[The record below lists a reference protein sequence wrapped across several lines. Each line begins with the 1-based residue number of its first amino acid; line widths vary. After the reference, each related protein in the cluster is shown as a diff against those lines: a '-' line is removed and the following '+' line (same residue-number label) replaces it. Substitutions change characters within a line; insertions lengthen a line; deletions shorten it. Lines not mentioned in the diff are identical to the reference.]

1 MSPKHQ
7 LDQLPEPDPQEVD
20 EWLASVDGAL
30 RAVGPERTG
39 RLLRRVIDHA
49 RRSGAPL
56 PDLATTPYVNTI
68 PTAAEPPYPGDE
80 AMEARITAW
89 NRWNAAAMVTRGNER
104 GGLGGH
110 MATYASAAWLYEV
123 GFQHFFKGKDAED
136 APGSGDQLYVQGHAS
151 PGVYARAFLEGRLC
165 EAELDRFRMEAGGGG
180 LPSYPHPRRL
190 PWLWEFP
197 TVSMGLG
204 PLSAIYQARFNR
216 YLAHRGVKDT
226 SGSHVWAFLGDGE
239 MDEPESTAA
248 LALAARE
255 ELDNLTFVV
264 NCNLQRL
271 DGPVRG
277 NFKIMQEL
285 EAQFRAAG
293 WNVVKVPWGE
303 EWDGLLAADTEGRLL
318 AALDA
323 LPDGQLQTFAARDG
337 AYIRE
342 RLFAGPL
349 AASAA
354 PYSDGDLARIVG
366 TSRGGHEPRKVYAA
380 YQAALAHKGA
390 PTVILAQTV
399 KGWTLGPGFESR
411 NANHQMKKLSGK
423 EFRAMRDLLE
433 LPIPDSRLGEG
444 LVPYAHP
451 GPDSDE
457 IAYLRERR
465 RALGGPTPERRVRHR
480 PLPPPADKPFTALTK
495 GSGTQEIATTM
506 AFVRL
511 VKDLMRDKETG
522 PRWVPVVPD
531 EARTF
536 GMESLFPSA
545 GIYSPRGQTY
555 EPVDRDQLL
564 YYKESTSGQILN
576 EGITEA
582 GSLASFTAAATSY
595 ATHGE
600 PMIPFYIFYSM
611 FGWQRTGD
619 QFWALADQLGRGF
632 VVGATAGRTTMTG
645 EGLQHA
651 DGHSHLIA
659 STNPACLPYDPAFAY
674 EVAVIVKDGLRRMYG
689 EAAED
694 VFYYLTVYNE
704 PKAQPVMPA
713 AEGIEDA
720 ILRGLYRYRESG
732 PAAPKAPRAQLL
744 ASGTAIHWILRAQEL
759 LAEDWQVAAD
769 VWSAPSWTLLRREA
783 MEAERAGRVPY
794 VTEALGGVPGPVVA
808 VSDWMRA
815 VPDQIAPWV
824 PGRWTSL
831 GTDGF
836 GLSDSRAHARRHFGV
851 DPESIVVHTLRTLAA
866 EGTVDPALPARA
878 AARYGLAPSGETAAG
893 GAGSTGGAEA
903 AGDTGTADT
912 GLYAGPLVRR
922 LAREDGVDLSAV
934 RGSGIGGR
942 IRKQDVL
949 TARRGR

>member
-1 MSPKHQ
+1 MGRHPKGTVG
-7 LDQLPEPDPQEVD
+7 PAVP
-20 EWLASVDGAL
+20 
-30 RAVGPERTG
+30 AVGK
-39 RLLRRVIDHA
+39 A
-49 RRSGAPL
+49 
-56 PDLATTPYVNTI
+56 
-68 PTAAEPPYPGDE
+68 
-80 AMEARITAW
+80 
-89 NRWNAAAMVTRGNER
+89 
-104 GGLGGH
+104 GG
-110 MATYASAAWLYEV
+110 
-123 GFQHFFKGKDAED
+123 
-136 APGSGDQLYVQGHAS
+136 
-151 PGVYARAFLEGRLC
+151 
-165 EAELDRFRMEAGGGG
+165 MEAGGGG

-216 YLAHRGVKDT
+216 YLHHRGIKDT
-226 SGSHVWAFLGDGE
+226 SHSHVWAFLGDGE
-239 MDEPESTAA
+239 MDEPESMAA
-248 LALAARE
+248 LALAVRE

-285 EAQFRAAG
+285 EARFRATG
-293 WNVVKVPWGE
+293 WNAVKVPWGV
-303 EWDGLLAADTEGRLL
+303 EWDGLLAADADGLL
-318 AALDA
+318 LNALDT

-342 RLFAGPL
+342 RLFTGALAGL
-349 AASAA
+349 AR
-354 PYSDGDLARIVG
+354 PYSDEDLARIVG
-366 TSRGGHEPRKVYAA
+366 TSRGGHEPRKIHAA
-380 YQAALAHKGA
+380 YRAALEHRGA
-390 PTVILAQTV
+390 PTVVMVQTV

-423 EFRAMRDLLE
+423 EFRVMRDLLE
-433 LPIPDSRLGEG
+433 LPIPDARLGED

-451 GPDSDE
+451 GADSE
-457 IAYLRERR
+457 EVAYLQEHR
-465 RALGGPTPERRVRHR
+465 RALGGPAPARRVVAR
-480 PLPPPADKPFTALTK
+480 PLPAPADKPFAALAK
-495 GSGTQEIATTM
+495 GSGNQAIATTT

-511 VKDLMRDKETG
+511 VKDLMREKETG

-545 GIYSPRGQTY
+545 GIYSPKGQTY
-555 EPVDRDQLL
+555 EPVDRDQLM
-564 YYKESTSGQILN
+564 YYKEAVNGQILN

-611 FGWQRTGD
+611 FGWQRTAD

-632 VVGATAGRTTMTG
+632 VIGATAGRTTMTG
-645 EGLQHA
+645 EGLHA

-674 EVAVIVKDGLRRMYG
+674 EVGVIVREGLRRMHG
-689 EAAED
+689 DAPED

-704 PKAQPVMPA
+704 TKVQPPMPQG
-713 AEGIEDA
+713 EGVEEG
-720 ILRGLYRYRESG
+720 ILRGLYRYR
-732 PAAPKAPRAQLL
+732 PAAAAGVPRVQLL

-759 LAEDWQVAAD
+759 LATDWNVAAD
-769 VWSAPSWTLLRREA
+769 VWSAPSWTLLRRDA
-783 MEAERAGRVPY
+783 MEAEAQGRTPY
-794 VTEALGGVPGPVVA
+794 VTEALAGAPGPVVA

-824 PGRWTSL
+824 PQQWTSM

-836 GLSDSRAHARRHFGV
+836 GLSDNRHNVRRHFGV
-851 DPESIVVHTLRTLAA
+851 DAESIVVHTLRSLAA
-866 EGTVDPALPARA
+866 RGDVEPDVPGLA
-878 AARYGLAPSGETAAG
+878 AQHYGL
-893 GAGSTGGAEA
+893 TGKE
-903 AGDTGTADT
+903 
-912 GLYAGPLVRR
+912 
-922 LAREDGVDLSAV
+922 
-934 RGSGIGGR
+934 
-942 IRKQDVL
+942 
-949 TARRGR
+949 

>member
-1 MSPKHQ
+1 MSLHHQ
-7 LDQLPEPDPQEVD
+7 LDQLPEPDPQEVA
-20 EWLASVDGAL
+20 EWLASVDGAVG
-30 RAVGPERTG
+30 AVGHRRTA
-39 RLLRRVIDHA
+39 RLLRRVVDHA
-49 RRSGAPL
+49 RRAGVPL
-56 PDLATTPYVNTI
+56 PAPTVTPYVNTI
-68 PTAAEPPYPGDE
+68 PTDAEPAYPGDE
-80 AMEARITAW
+80 SMESRITAW

-123 GFQHFFKGKDAED
+123 GFQHFFRGKNAD
-136 APGSGDQLYVQGHAS
+136 GSGDQLYVQGHAS
-151 PGVYARAFLEGRLC
+151 PGVYARAFLEGRLD
-165 EAELDRFRMEAGGGG
+165 EAQLDRFRMEAGPGGG

-204 PLSAIYQARFNR
+204 PLSAVYQARFNR
-216 YLAHRGVKDT
+216 YLHNRRIKDT
-226 SGSHVWAFLGDGE
+226 SASHVWAFLGDGE

-255 ELDNLTFVV
+255 ELDNLTFVI

-285 EAQFRAAG
+285 EGQFRAAG
-293 WNVVKVPWGE
+293 WNVVKVPWGV
-303 EWDGLLAADTEGRLL
+303 EWDGLLATDTDGLL
-318 AALDA
+318 LDALDT

-337 AYIRE
+337 AYIRD
-342 RLFAGPL
+342 RLFTGELAGL
-349 AASAA
+349 ARS
-354 PYSDGDLARIVG
+354 YSDADLARIVG
-366 TSRGGHEPRKVYAA
+366 TSRGGHEPRKVHAA
-380 YQAALAHKGA
+380 YRAAIDHQGA
-390 PTVILAQTV
+390 PTVVLIQTV

-433 LPIPDSRLGEG
+433 LPIPDSALGDG
-444 LVPYAHP
+444 QIPYAHP

-457 IAYLRERR
+457 VTYLNERR
-465 RALGGPTPERRVRHR
+465 RTLGGPAPARRVVAR
-480 PLPPPADKPFTALTK
+480 PLPAPADKPFTSLNK
-495 GSGTQEIATTM
+495 GSGNQEIATTM

-522 PRWVPVVPD
+522 ARWVPVVPD

-545 GIYSPRGQTY
+545 GIYSPKGQTY

-611 FGWQRTGD
+611 FGWQRTAD

-632 VVGATAGRTTMTG
+632 VIGATAGRTTMTG

-674 EVAVIVKDGLRRMYG
+674 EVGVIVKDGLRRMYG
-689 EAAED
+689 EEAED

-704 PKAQPVMPA
+704 SKIQPPMPA
-713 AEGIEDA
+713 VEGIEDG
-720 ILRGLYRYRESG
+720 ILRGLYRYR
-732 PAAPKAPRAQLL
+732 PAADDAGGPRAQLL
-744 ASGTAIHWILRAQEL
+744 ASGTAIHWILKAQEL
-759 LAEDWQVAAD
+759 LANDWNVAAD
-769 VWSAPSWTLLRREA
+769 VWSAPSWTLLRRDA
-783 MEAERAGRVPY
+783 MRAEREGRAPY
-794 VTEALGGVPGPVVA
+794 VTSALADASGPVIA

-824 PGRWTSL
+824 TQQWTSI

-836 GLSDSRAHARRHFGV
+836 GLSDNRDNVRRHFGV
-851 DPESIVVHTLRTLAA
+851 DPHSIVVHTLRTLAA
-866 EGTVDPALPARA
+866 RGDIKPDTPDLAIQ
-878 AARYGLAPSGETAAG
+878 RYGLE
-893 GAGSTGGAEA
+893 EQ
-903 AGDTGTADT
+903 
-912 GLYAGPLVRR
+912 
-922 LAREDGVDLSAV
+922 E
-934 RGSGIGGR
+934 
-942 IRKQDVL
+942 
-949 TARRGR
+949 